1 MVLGSAFYATFWGFS
16 KDCRPGVQLLVGS
29 GHALLLWP
37 EAWLCEKVLGR
48 VLMLMPGWRREL
60 EKDFTTKD
68 LLSFGWMIG

>member
-1 MVLGSAFYATFWGFS
+1 MQLFGDSARIAGRGFS
-16 KDCRPGVQLLVGS
+16 YWLDLVTHSYFGRRQ
-29 GHALLLWP
+29 
-37 EAWLCEKVLGR
+37 WLCEKVLGR